1 MTAGDIGTLIVLCTG
16 ETGDP
21 LKDYNIPLDATAELY
36 VAPETIPASQ
46 PIGFIAAVSSD
57 LITATYL
64 TIGSEFSMGGYYL
77 VQLRIS
83 GPDNAYSFES
93 PICKK
98 YVNPGFPT

>member
-21 LKDYNIPLDATAELY
+21 LKDYNIPFDATAELL
-36 VAPETIPASQ
+36 VAPETIPPSH
-46 PIGFIAAVSSD
+46 PVGFTAAVSRD
-57 LITATYL
+57 FITATYL
-64 TIGSEFSMGGYYL
+64 TTGSEFPFGGYYL

-83 GPDNAYSFES
+83 GPDDVYSFES